1 MIVAI
6 AADHAGLPLRQALT
20 DVVSAEG
27 HEPLLLGPSDGRP
40 VDYPLVTR
48 LVADAIATGEAERGI
63 LICGSGAGVTVAANK
78 LPLIRAAYGTDH
90 YTAGQMV
97 EHDSCNVIAMGARVM
112 GPAVAA
118 EVVQAFLGARFSG
131 EERHARRLA
140 AVLEFER
147 LRSLNAATRLHEVG
161 QSLWLDYITRELLNS
176 GDLARYIASA
186 AVTGLTSN
194 PTIFDK
200 AITGSGDYDEQVRQL
215 SERGMSTEEL
225 FFELALDD
233 LRRAAGLFR
242 PTWDASQGRD
252 GYVSLEVSPKLAY
265 DTEATIAQA
274 KMLHEKAAT
283 PNLLV
288 KVPGTQE
295 GLAAIEELIFA
306 GVPLNVTLLFSD
318 DHYMATAAAY
328 GRGLQR
334 RHEAG
339 LHLKVASV
347 ASVFISRWDQALINL
362 VPEELQ
368 DQLGIAIAKRCYRAY
383 RRSLGSSDWKML
395 EAAGARPQR
404 LLFASTGTK
413 SKARPDTYYVEA
425 LAAPDTINTMP
436 QPTLDAFIDHGHVG
450 ELLSADAVDA
460 DQMLAQFES
469 NGIDVTGLGARLQ
482 REGADAFVDSWED
495 LMQKLAGK
503 ATKVSAGVT

>member
-6 AADHAGLPLRQALT
+6 AADHAGLPLLEVLT
-20 DVVSAEG
+20 DVVSAAG

-48 LVADAIATGEAERGI
+48 LVGDAIATARAERGI
-63 LICGSGAGVTVAANK
+63 LVCGSGAGVTVAANK

-97 EHDSCNVIAMGARVM
+97 EHDSCNVIALGARVM

-147 LRSLNAATRLHEVG
+147 LRSLNAATRLHEAG
-161 QSLWLDYITRELLNS
+161 QSLWLDYITRGLLDS

-200 AITGSGDYDEQVRQL
+200 AITGSADYDEQVRQL
-215 SERGMSTEEL
+215 SERGLATEEL
-225 FFELALDD
+225 FFQLAIDD
-233 LRRAAGLFR
+233 LRRAASLFK
-242 PTWDASQGRD
+242 PTWDATQGVD
-252 GYVSLEVSPKLAY
+252 GYVSLEVSPTLAY
-265 DTEATIAQA
+265 DTAATMAQA
-274 KMLHEKAAT
+274 RMLHEQAAIA
-283 PNLLV
+283 NLLV
-288 KVPGTQE
+288 KVPGTSE
-295 GLAAIEELIFA
+295 GLVAIEELIFA
-306 GVPLNVTLLFSD
+306 GIPLNVTLLFSD
-318 DHYMATAAAY
+318 DQYIAAAAAY
-328 GRGLQR
+328 RRGLER
-334 RHEAG
+334 RREAG
-339 LHLKVASV
+339 LDLRVASV
-347 ASVFISRWDQALINL
+347 ASVFVSRWDQALVNL
-362 VPEELQ
+362 VPDELQ

-383 RRSLGSSDWKML
+383 RRSLGSSDWKVL

-413 SKARPDTYYVEA
+413 SKRRPDTYYVEA

-436 QPTLDAFIDHGHVG
+436 QPTLDALIDHGHVG

-460 DQMLAQFES
+460 DQMVAQFES
-469 NGIDVTGLGARLQ
+469 RGIDVQGLAARLQ
-482 REGADAFVDSWED
+482 TEGAKAFVDSWED